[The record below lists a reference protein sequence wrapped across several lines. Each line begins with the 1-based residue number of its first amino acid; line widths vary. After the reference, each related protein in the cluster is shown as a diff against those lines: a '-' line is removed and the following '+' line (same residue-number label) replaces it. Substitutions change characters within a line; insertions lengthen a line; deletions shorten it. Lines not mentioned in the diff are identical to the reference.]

1 MEENGERDCGEM
13 LVVFAGL
20 TLSRRIGTSCVLK
33 TILKQKPDCF
43 VVYGWD
49 KELLSKMLVVKK
61 NKHAFTYQ
69 NPENLMSCIYPKC
82 LMAIKKALFFVSVV
96 RSYDIVALYMSAE

>member
-13 LVVFAGL
+13 FARFAGL
-20 TLSRRIGTSCVLK
+20 TLSRRFVRFKKRFWKK
-33 TILKQKPDCF
+33 TDCL

-49 KELLSKMLVVKK
+49 KESLSKILVVEK

-69 NPENLMSCIYPKC
+69 NSENLMSCIYPEC
-82 LMAIKKALFFVSVV
+82 LMAIKKALFLVSVV
-96 RSYDIVALYMSAE
+96 RSCDLVALYMSAE